1 MKKKVK
7 VKTHT
12 RDGVVVDAHERVVDE
27 VEVET
32 LTNKIKNDK
41 NQRDM
46 ANLLFS
52 FVGEEENK

>member
-12 RDGVVVDAHERVVDE
+12 RDGVVVESHERVVDE

-41 NQRDM
+41 NQREM
-46 ANLLFS
+46 TNLLFS
-52 FVGEEENK
+52 FVDDEN

>member
-12 RDGVVVDAHERVVDE
+12 RDGVVVESHERVVDE

-41 NQRDM
+41 NQREM
-46 ANLLFS
+46 TNLLFS
-52 FVGEEENK
+52 FVDDEK